1 MKIANKI
8 FIVFFILSGI
18 IVTNAQDKM
27 TLDLEQSIQLG
38 LKNNS
43 ALHGS
48 KMNMA
53 LYEAKLNE
61 AKTYFLPTLNFN
73 ASYTRLSE
81 IDPFE
86 IITPFGKF
94 NISPTFFN
102 QYNFKLSLQQPVFTG
117 FKLTSSKNIAEYYS
131 MASKED
137 YTKAEKDLIFNI
149 KNAYWNLFKAN
160 QMQKVIEENINQIN
174 SHLNDIK
181 NLFDQ
186 GMATNNDVLKV
197 QVQLADV
204 TLKQIDITNAV
215 QIATVA
221 LNNLIGIPLSTEVS
235 ISEQVVND
243 EIEMESLAVLMES
256 AYKNRADLKSMNYK
270 VEASNEGIDLA
281 KSDWFPQIY
290 ISGNYYYSNPNQR
303 ILPSVDKFNGTWDV
317 SLSLSLNLWNWGATN
332 DRKTQAEMQYKQ
344 AQDYY
349 STLKDAVKLD
359 ITSSYLNLKKSEQKI
374 IVAENSVKEAEENYR
389 VTKDKFNNGLISNS
403 ELLDAEVAL
412 LQAKT
417 NNINAVVDNKIAAA
431 NLNKA
436 IGN

>member
-389 VTKDKFNNGLISNS
+389 VTKDKFN
-403 ELLDAEVAL
+403 
-412 LQAKT
+412 
-417 NNINAVVDNKIAAA
+417 
-431 NLNKA
+431 
-436 IGN
+436 

>member
-417 NNINAVVDNKIAAA
+417 NNINAVADNKIAAA

>member
-359 ITSSYLNLKKSEQKI
+359 VTSSYLNLKKSEQKK

-417 NNINAVVDNKIAAA
+417 NNINAVADNKIAAA